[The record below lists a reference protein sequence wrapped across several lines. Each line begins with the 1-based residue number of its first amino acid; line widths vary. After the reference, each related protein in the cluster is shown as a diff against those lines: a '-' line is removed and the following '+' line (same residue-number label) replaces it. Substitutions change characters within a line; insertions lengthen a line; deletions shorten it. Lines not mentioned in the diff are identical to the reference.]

1 MAKRIQ
7 GMIDNII
14 YRLFGMVDNFM
25 GYLFDRFVSDAPKK
39 NKIKNVPSP
48 DNRMNFPKD

>member
-1 MAKRIQ
+1 MAKKIQ

-14 YRLFGMVDNFM
+14 YKVFGMVDNFM

>member
-1 MAKRIQ
+1 
-7 GMIDNII
+7 MIDKFFNKM
-14 YRLFGMVDNFM
+14 FGMVDDFM

>member
-1 MAKRIQ
+1 MAKKIQ
-7 GMIDNII
+7 SMIDNII
-14 YRLFGMVDNFM
+14 YRVFGIVDNFM
-25 GYLFDRFVSDAPKK
+25 GYLFDRFISDDPKK

>member
-14 YRLFGMVDNFM
+14 YKVFGMVDNFM

>member
-14 YRLFGMVDNFM
+14 YKVFGMVDDFM

-39 NKIKNVPSP
+39 KKKKWEILK
-48 DNRMNFPKD
+48 F